1 MKRMCSCTKNS
12 LNLCYYVIEIV
23 VIPCLSDYISVNY
36 NTVKLSK
43 SSLWYENTFSIHI
56 KTWILY
62 ILIYGGSIF
71 FIFHKKVFQ
80 FEVVRVHI
88 VGIFIRRSILSLVWL
103 RLLLIFFMKIMQYVM
118 KNKVVTIFVFRLK
131 YRMIYQSKYLQ
142 MMQN

>member
-1 MKRMCSCTKNS
+1 MKRMYNCTKNS
-12 LNLCYYVIEIV
+12 LKLCYYVMIIV

-62 ILIYGGSIF
+62 ILIYGGSII

-80 FEVVRVHI
+80 FEVVRFHI
-88 VGIFIRRSILSLVWL
+88 VGIFISRSILSLVWL

-131 YRMIYQSKYLQ
+131 YRIIYQSKYLQ
-142 MMQN
+142 MI

>member
-1 MKRMCSCTKNS
+1 MQLYKEFAQP
-12 LNLCYYVIEIV
+12 LLLCYENCGDSLLKWLHICKLQY
-23 VIPCLSDYISVNY
+23 L
-36 NTVKLSK
+36 KLSK

-62 ILIYGGSIF
+62 TLIYGGSIF
-71 FIFHKKVFQ
+71 FIFHKKSFPIWSRAC
-80 FEVVRVHI
+80 FHI

-131 YRMIYQSKYLQ
+131 YRIIYQSKYLQ
-142 MMQN
+142 MM